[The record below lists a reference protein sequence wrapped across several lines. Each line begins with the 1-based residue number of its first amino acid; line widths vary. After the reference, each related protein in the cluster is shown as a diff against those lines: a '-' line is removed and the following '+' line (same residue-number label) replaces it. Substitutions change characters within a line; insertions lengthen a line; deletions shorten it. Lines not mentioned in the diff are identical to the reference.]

1 MPFLILVFSGSIKCG
16 GLCDISSCDCVQE
29 GEILNVICDGEMS
42 GDLELSPSSIPE
54 ATSTLNVSNFAHV
67 LVQTNAFFG
76 GISLYSINVQQIQ
89 RLTFKDYVFSEEEE
103 AAYLDKFTIENVGQL
118 MLTGAAF
125 DNAPQMNVVTIKNVT
140 IKNVPSGGIKLHAD
154 TMTVQDCQIGELNGE
169 GIYSDS
175 MNFIFIGNTVG
186 VVRTHGF
193 SGSNN
198 VFNFSF
204 NFIDN
209 MESNAMSVA
218 FLNGDFTRF
227 KLFLN
232 WSWTKLFCLET
243 LLSPT
248 MEPR

>member
-1 MPFLILVFSGSIKCG
+1 MWAAIPFLILIFSGSIKCG
-16 GLCDISSCDCVQE
+16 DLCDTANCDCIQD
-29 GEILNVICDGEMS
+29 GEILNVICDGDKSE
-42 GDLELSPSSIPE
+42 DLELLSSSLP
-54 ATSTLNVSNFAHV
+54 AKTSSLNVSNFANV
-67 LVQTNAFFG
+67 IVQTNAFFG
-76 GISLYSINVQQIQ
+76 GISLYSINIQQVQ
-89 RLTFKDYVFSEEEE
+89 RLNFKDYVFSEEEE
-103 AAYLDKFTIENVGQL
+103 TAYLDKFSIENVGQM
-118 MLTGAAF
+118 MLTGATF

-154 TMTVQDCQIGELNGE
+154 TMTVQDCQIGELNRE

-204 NFIDN
+204 NFVDS

-227 KLFLN
+227 K
-232 WSWTKLFCLET
+232 TQH
-243 LLSPT
+243 
-248 MEPR
+248 